1 MATVMKLRRPG
12 FTLVELLVVIAIIGI
27 LVALLLPAI
36 QAAREAARRAT
47 CTNHLK
53 QLGLAILVYHD
64 RKKELPPGAQWGDY
78 RDPFPPTNECDQNC
92 TSANW
97 NARCCKKN
105 MGTLHMFILPHIEE
119 QALYDQFNFAH
130 PDPVHG
136 TDEQL
141 LANGLPIGS
150 TPVAVF
156 VCPSDVQGP
165 ATTSRPGG
173 TPPSLSADQ
182 LASFK
187 LSNYAASRGPTR
199 HIDGGSGCALT
210 SVWNQYFGT
219 KPVNAGPPPCE
230 SAGGGDGITWMYS
243 DIGNSKCWRQF
254 GGPFTRL
261 SYAVRLKQITDGAS
275 KTVFLGEVRVGC
287 SSHAA
292 EGWAW
297 SHSGNGLVNTIVPIN
312 VDSCMDSPG
321 HDCYSWDNWSAALG
335 FKSRHAGGAQ
345 FVFGDGSVH
354 FLPDAIDMLTYNR
367 LGGKADGGEISLTD
381 F

>member
-1 MATVMKLRRPG
+1 MATVMNLRRPG

-27 LVALLLPAI
+27 LVALLLPAV

-64 RKKELPPGAQWGDY
+64 RKKELPPGAKWGDY
-78 RDPFPPTNECDQNC
+78 RDNAPSVLECDGNC
-92 TSANW
+92 TASNW
-97 NARCCKKN
+97 GPHCCNRN

-119 QALYDQFNFAH
+119 QNLYDQFNFAH
-130 PDPVHG
+130 PDPVKG

-141 LANGLPIGS
+141 LPNGLPIGS

-156 VCPSDVQGP
+156 VCPSDEQRP
-165 ATTSRPGG
+165 ATTSRPG
-173 TPPSLSADQ
+173 TSPSLSADQ
-182 LASFK
+182 LASYK

-210 SVWNQYFGT
+210 NAWNTLFGPQPINGPSPPGDGVT
-219 KPVNAGPPPCE
+219 WRYPDSPPPKF
-230 SAGGGDGITWMYS
+230 Y
-243 DIGNSKCWRQF
+243 RQF
-254 GGPFTRL
+254 GGPFSRL
-261 SYAVRLKQITDGAS
+261 SYPVKLKHITDGAS
-275 KTVFLGEVRVGC
+275 KTIFMGEVRVGC
-287 SSHAA
+287 SAHAA

-312 VDSCMDSPG
+312 FDSCLDSPG
-321 HDCYSWDNWSAALG
+321 HDCQSWDNWSGALG

-354 FLPDAIDMLTYNR
+354 FLPDSIDMLTYNY
-367 LGGKADGGEISLTD
+367 LGGRADGGTPQG